1 MVMRWKCPHCEA
13 SCRIRGS
20 ESPQENYGVVYLQ
33 CTNPTCGWTGKG
45 NCEII
50 RTLTPSH
57 FGSPSDESS
66 PSPCDSECP
75 TQQSA

>member
-1 MVMRWKCPHCEA
+1 MVMRWKCPHCEE

-20 ESPQENYGVVYLQ
+20 EESHESYGVVYLQ
-33 CTNPTCGWTGKG
+33 CTSPACGWTGQG

-57 FGSPSDESS
+57 ITAAPDGPSIALDPGHSS
-66 PSPCDSECP
+66 
-75 TQQSA
+75 QQLA

>member
-1 MVMRWKCPHCEA
+1 MVMRWKCPHCEE

-20 ESPQENYGVVYLQ
+20 EASPDSYSVVYLQ
-33 CTNPTCGWTGKG
+33 CTNPACGWTGKG

-57 FGSPSDESS
+57 ISPSVDGTTASRDPGH
-66 PSPCDSECP
+66 PS
-75 TQQSA
+75 QQTA